1 MQEAYSAVP
10 ARSAWSANQPPL
22 SLVGATHALRV
33 QSGCSAPGLS
43 SARTAL
49 RPGRMVSP
57 PRGSPHGTLLFCGP
71 RADFAGRM
79 NWDAWLTAR
88 GCPRTSFPPAGSD
101 RAGCWIL
108 RVGVGRGARSSTCG
122 SKVVHRCPALSAVT
136 LRRCRPRYAETCHR
150 PRSWL
155 YRWLYEWM

>member
-1 MQEAYSAVP
+1 
-10 ARSAWSANQPPL
+10 
-22 SLVGATHALRV
+22 
-33 QSGCSAPGLS
+33 
-43 SARTAL
+43 
-49 RPGRMVSP
+49 MVSP

-71 RADFAGRM
+71 RADFAGRL

-122 SKVVHRCPALSAVT
+122 LKVVHRCPALAAVT
-136 LRRCRPRYAETCHR
+136 LRRCRPRYAEWCHR
-150 PRSWL
+150 PRVLAVPMAVRMDVVLVALPALGCRFWL
-155 YRWLYEWM
+155 EGCWG